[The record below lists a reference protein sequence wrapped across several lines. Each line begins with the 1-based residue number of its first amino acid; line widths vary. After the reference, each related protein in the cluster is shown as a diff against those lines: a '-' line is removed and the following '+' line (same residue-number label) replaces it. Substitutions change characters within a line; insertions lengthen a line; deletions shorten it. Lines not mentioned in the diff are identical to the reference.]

1 MFKIRNYKQFQTIL
15 VITTILFMLSIYLTQ
30 YIINEKIYKIN
41 FFKNDK
47 YNFIVLD
54 EYGEIY
60 YHYEDLKS
68 WSKDLKRPNIVSKD
82 LKEEYN
88 SILTNKSFK
97 TDYLYSK
104 RLKLNMDKGLI
115 LVIELKQDYIDEV
128 NNINFKKN
136 LLFFGIF
143 AVATFS
149 MLTLA
154 LIIIRT
160 SNTSLERFKKLSKD
174 YQSLQ
179 NFSTQAEEVG
189 QIGLWEVDAYNS
201 LKWNNTMY
209 TILDIENYDTRISYE
224 MFLTYIHPDDKEK
237 FDKEYKYSKNI
248 SSYSYITFRIITNTN
263 QVKWVE
269 QRWMHFYNDKGN
281 FVKTIGSLYDISF
294 NKEIEYKLSVENKNL
309 KNYFDALNIPVI
321 IINNEMEI
329 VFFNDLLLK
338 TLGISKRKISKESSF
353 LSLISEDKDLFKS
366 IVKELLEKNVISSKD
381 IRLNKNNAEIE
392 TFKAEFKLVHS
403 NNEIL
408 IRLDNILKDKENKD
422 NFLINQ
428 SRLADLGEM
437 LIDLTYKWRQSLTI
451 ISTSASFLKLEHE
464 INTQQKNETIKVLS
478 KIIQSS
484 TNLSKTIDDFKYYV
498 EDDKS
503 ESRFSVNMSIKKV
516 LQLLSN
522 SIIENGIEVVTDFDE
537 DVELKNVENSFMQ
550 VLVNIIKNSIDALK
564 ENQKSK
570 RLIFISTEIF
580 KDKLNITV
588 LDNAHG
594 IEDKVLPFIFDEF
607 FTTKSDKKATGL
619 GMFLAKKIVN
629 SKLKGILE
637 ASNKEYY
644 YKDKEYKGA
653 SLKISLSILNNN
665 D

>member
-115 LVIELKQDYIDEV
+115 LVSELKQDYIDEV
-128 NNINFKKN
+128 NNINFKRN
-136 LLFFGIF
+136 LLFFAIF
-143 AVATFS
+143 AVVTFS

-179 NFSTQAEEVG
+179 KFSTQAEEVG
-189 QIGLWEVDAYNS
+189 QIGLWEDDAYNS

-209 TILDIENYDTRISYE
+209 TILGIENYDTRISYE

>member
-115 LVIELKQDYIDEV
+115 LVSELKQDYIDEV
-128 NNINFKKN
+128 NNINFKRN
-136 LLFFGIF
+136 LLFFAIF
-143 AVATFS
+143 AVVTFS

-179 NFSTQAEEVG
+179 KFSTQAEEVG
-189 QIGLWEVDAYNS
+189 QIGLWEDDAYNS